1 MSNYTK
7 TTDFEAKDGLPSGD
21 SGKII
26 KGAEFET
33 EFDNIATA
41 VATKSNSAGPTF
53 TGTVTYATLN
63 DGTTALTSTVAEL
76 NILDGVT
83 STAAELNI
91 LDGVTSTA
99 AELNILDGVTSTA
112 AELNILDGV
121 TSTAAELNILDGVTS
136 TAAELNTL
144 DGVTAVVG
152 ELNALDLGATAVGT
166 AIASKAVVLDSDKDY
181 TGIRDLTLTGDLT
194 IGGDDLTMGTN
205 TAGMLLVADGT
216 NFNPTAVS
224 SLSAITTI
232 ASDDVFLA
240 VDTSGGGLKK
250 VARSVVVGG
259 LATSS
264 ALSNV
269 SEDSSPQ
276 LGGNLDLNG
285 NDLVTTSNATLDLAP
300 NGTGTVVVR
309 GNTNSGALVLNC
321 ESNTHGQKIYAQPH
335 SASVTNTL
343 MLPAGANS
351 TLVSLVSTDTLTNKT
366 LTSPKINEDVAVTS
380 TATELNL
387 LDGVTSTTA
396 ELNILDGVTSTAAEL
411 NILDGVTS
419 TAAELNYLDIATLGL
434 TAASKAV
441 TADANGVI
449 TLDNGFSEEYAAV
462 ASSSAAVSLDLRT
475 ASNFSHD
482 LTENTTISFANPA
495 ASGKVSAAT
504 LRIIQGSTAR
514 TITWNSSIKWAADT
528 APTLT
533 TTNDAV
539 DIFVFYTVDG
549 GTTYYGFT
557 AGQVMS

>member
-41 VATKSNSAGPTF
+41 VATKANSAGPTF
-53 TGTVTYATLN
+53 SGTVTYATLN

-99 AELNILDGVTSTA
+99 AELNKLDGVTSTA

-121 TSTAAELNILDGVTS
+121 TATAAELNILDGVTS

-152 ELNALDLGATAVGT
+152 ELNALDIGSTAVGT
-166 AIASKAVVLDSDKDY
+166 AVASKAVILDSNKDY

-194 IGGDDLTMGTN
+194 VGGDDLTMGTN

-216 NFNPTAVS
+216 NFNPTAVTA
-224 SLSAITTI
+224 LSAITTI
-232 ASDDVFLA
+232 ASDDLFLA

-321 ESNTHGQKIYAQPH
+321 ESNSHGQKIYGQPH
-335 SASVTNTL
+335 SAQVTNTL
-343 MLPAGANS
+343 MLPAGTDS
-351 TLVSLVSTDTLTNKT
+351 TLLSRVSIDTLTNKT

-396 ELNILDGVTSTAAEL
+396 ELNKLDGVTA
-411 NILDGVTS
+411 V
-419 TAAELNYLDIATLGL
+419 AAELNYLDIATLGL

-441 TADANGVI
+441 TADANGVV

-462 ASSSAAVSLDLRT
+462 TSSSNVVSLNLRT
-475 ASNFSHD
+475 ANNFSHD
-482 LTENTTISFANPA
+482 LTENTTISFTNPA
-495 ASGKVSAAT
+495 DTGKVSGAT

-514 TITWNSSIKWAADT
+514 TITWNSSIKWAGDT
-528 APTLT
+528 APTLST
-533 TTNDAV
+533 GDNEE
-539 DIFVFYTVDG
+539 DIFVFYTVDNG
-549 GTTYYGFT
+549 GKYYGFT